1 MANPK
6 PTMKS
11 IAEEL
16 NVSRS
21 TVSFVLGGEAERRR
35 INPETAHRILQR
47 AGELGF
53 RPNYFAQALNT
64 KRTGAIGLVFPDVHE
79 TYMSEMLRGID
90 EVFAE
95 HDVTMMLSSSRMDR
109 ALEMRNI
116 ESLLY
121 RGIDGLIIVPCAD
134 FYARPSDVP
143 ALASVLAGETI
154 PVVCADRIPQG
165 WSGHA
170 VVQDDRAGAQRAVER
185 LIERGA
191 KRIACI
197 SFDLDASSSR
207 ERIAGYR
214 DTLAQHG
221 LTADARWQI
230 RLDRVDPLADDLS
243 GALRSLLALPERER
257 PDGWFVTTTGLSY
270 RTRELLSGLLPTGA
284 PLPPIARFGADPAFF
299 SSGMISV
306 VQPHRDIGRQSA
318 ALLFD
323 AITHPDLAPSRIV
336 LPGFLA

>member
-16 NVSRS
+16 KVSRS
-21 TVSFVLGGEAERRR
+21 TVSFVLSGEAERRR

-47 AGELGF
+47 ARELGF

-64 KRTGAIGLVFPDVHE
+64 RKTGAIGLVFPDVHE
-79 TYMSEMLRGID
+79 AYMSEMLRGID
-90 EVFAE
+90 EVFAA

-109 ALEMRNI
+109 TLEMRNI

-121 RGIDGLIIVPCAD
+121 RGVDGLIIVPCAD
-134 FYARPSDVP
+134 FHSRPSDVP
-143 ALASVLAGETI
+143 TLASLLATERI
-154 PVVCADRIPQG
+154 PVVCADRVPQG
-165 WSGHA
+165 WTGHS
-170 VVQDDRAGAQRAVER
+170 VVQDDRAGARSAVER
-185 LIERGA
+185 LIEDGA
-191 KRIACI
+191 RRIGCI

-214 DTLAQHG
+214 DALAQHR
-221 LTADARWQI
+221 LTADEQWQV

-243 GALRSLLALPERER
+243 GALRALMALPEDER
-257 PDGWFVTTTGLSY
+257 PDAWFVTTTGLSY
-270 RTRELLSGLLPTGA
+270 RTRELLADLLPAHA
-284 PLPPIARFGADPAFF
+284 PPPPIARFGADPAFF

-306 VQPHRDIGRQSA
+306 VQPHRDIGRRSA

-323 AITHPDLAPSRIV
+323 AMANPHLPPSKIV
-336 LPGFLA
+336 LPSLLA